1 MRYAA
6 NDHELKPCFFLGE
19 DAKEKWGVFFERL
32 FYNLR

>member
-19 DAKEKWGVFFERL
+19 DAKEKWGVLLNVCFIT
-32 FYNLR
+32 